1 MYAEYGAPY
10 PALSSELLG
19 FALRVLTASPL
30 AGLLATLPN
39 PGLDALPFDFCNAI
53 IMSPCFSPYRSMT
66 IPKYNRTQMQAPYNR
81 VDLLL
86 DLKCFGLI
94 VIFVK
99 SDHGLTYVLYK
110 CRQSARQNTTFKS
123 DKRQTIAL
131 FWPPFCGLFSS
142 GGNMRVIRRA
152 TPQITDHR
160 GNVANWQLHSKFS
173 QYSQY
178 LESACHTRRLSRC
191 IIATFRNS
199 PAQPLLF
206 RILAT
211 YNRG

>member
-1 MYAEYGAPY
+1 
-10 PALSSELLG
+10 
-19 FALRVLTASPL
+19 
-30 AGLLATLPN
+30 
-39 PGLDALPFDFCNAI
+39 
-53 IMSPCFSPYRSMT
+53 
-66 IPKYNRTQMQAPYNR
+66 MQAPYNR

-86 DLKCFGLI
+86 DLKSFRLI

-99 SDHGLTYVLYK
+99 SDHGLTYILYK

-123 DKRQTIAL
+123 DKWQTIAL
-131 FWPPFCGLFSS
+131 FWPPFCSLFSS
-142 GGNMRVIRRA
+142 GGNKRVIRRA
-152 TPQITDHR
+152 TPQITDRR
-160 GNVANWQLHSKFS
+160 GNAFNHCIETELHPKFS